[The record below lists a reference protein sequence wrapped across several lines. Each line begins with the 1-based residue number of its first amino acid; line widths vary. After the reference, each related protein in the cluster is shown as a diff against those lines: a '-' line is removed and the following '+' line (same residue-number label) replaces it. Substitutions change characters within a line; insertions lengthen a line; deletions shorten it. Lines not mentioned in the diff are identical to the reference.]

1 MMVLVTYDVSTL
13 TSAGRRRL
21 RRVAKTC
28 LNYGQRVQM
37 SVFECKVD
45 AAKYEQ
51 LQRQLLEEI
60 DEGEDSLRSYR
71 ILEPLEKNVLE
82 FGKFTAT
89 NFQDA
94 LII

>member
-13 TSAGRRRL
+13 TSAGRGRL

-60 DEGEDSLRSYR
+60 DEGEDSLRIYR

-89 NFQDA
+89 NFEDA

>member
-13 TSAGRRRL
+13 TKAGRRRL

-45 AAKYEQ
+45 AAQYELLQQQ
-51 LQRQLLEEI
+51 LIEEI
-60 DEGEDSLRSYR
+60 DDQEDSLRIYR
-71 ILEPLEKNVLE
+71 ILEPLENNVLE
-82 FGKFTAT
+82 FGKFSAT
-89 NFQDA
+89 DFEET
-94 LII
+94 LIV

>member
-1 MMVLVTYDVSTL
+1 
-13 TSAGRRRL
+13 
-21 RRVAKTC
+21 
-28 LNYGQRVQM
+28 M

-60 DEGEDSLRSYR
+60 DEGEDSLRIYR

-89 NFQDA
+89 NFEDA

>member
-28 LNYGQRVQM
+28 LNYCQRVQL
-37 SVFECKVD
+37 SLFECKVD
-45 AAKYEQ
+45 TMQYEL
-51 LQRQLLEEI
+51 LQQQLLDEI
-60 DEGEDSLRSYR
+60 DREEDCLRISR
-71 ILEPLEKNVLE
+71 IVEPLEKHVLE
-82 FGKFTAT
+82 LGKFNAT
-89 NFQDA
+89 NFEDT

>member
-13 TSAGRRRL
+13 TKAGRRRL

-45 AAKYEQ
+45 AAQYELLQQQ
-51 LQRQLLEEI
+51 LIEEI
-60 DEGEDSLRSYR
+60 DDQEDSLRIYR
-71 ILEPLEKNVLE
+71 ILEPLENNVLE
-82 FGKFTAT
+82 FGKSSAT
-89 NFQDA
+89 NFEET
-94 LII
+94 LIV

>member
-28 LNYGQRVQM
+28 LNYGQRVQL

-45 AAKYEQ
+45 AMQFET
-51 LQRQLLEEI
+51 LQQQLLDEI
-60 DEGEDSLRSYR
+60 DLEEDCLRLYR
-71 ILEPLEKNVLE
+71 IVEPLEKHVLE
-82 FGKFTAT
+82 FGKFNAT
-89 NFQDA
+89 DFEDT
-94 LII
+94 LVI

>member
-13 TSAGRRRL
+13 TKAGRKRL

-45 AAKYEQ
+45 AAQY
-51 LQRQLLEEI
+51 QLLQQQLVEEI
-60 DEGEDSLRSYR
+60 DDQEDSLRIYR

-82 FGKFTAT
+82 FGKFSAT
-89 NFQDA
+89 DFEDT